1 MQAGAAAR
9 VEDLEP
15 EWRRAF
21 EWVGR
26 ELGGRVVRWERQP
39 RWRPAW
45 FLDVER
51 GGETVPLYFRG
62 DRGALDHGVYPL
74 EHEMRILQL
83 LEKHSIPVP
92 HVYGFCPDPRGIVM
106 QRSPGR
112 GTFALA
118 ELDAAERDRVM
129 DHYVEIVARMH
140 QIDLAEAEA
149 IGLERP
155 TSAEQIGLGDL
166 AHWERAF
173 RKEKRRPE
181 PLIEFTLRW
190 LRRNVPRHR
199 TRAALIQADSGQFLF
214 EQGRITALHDFELSY
229 LGDPMAEFAGLRNR
243 TLSEPVGDMRRLIR
257 HYERQ
262 TGEPADLAAIDYHT
276 VRFGLATPLSTA
288 HIVADPPP
296 GVELVQY
303 LAWYLVYGR
312 LCIEVIA
319 NRIGQELAPIAEREG
334 TPTRHSTGHRAL
346 RGMLAPSADPDP
358 IRRYERATAERAARY
373 LARADLLG
381 PELEAEDLD
390 EAGAILGSRP
400 AGWRDADARLEAFVA
415 SAGPE
420 HDGHLVRYF
429 HRHVQ
434 RHETLLRGA
443 LRELEGARVDQ
454 LGT

>member
-1 MQAGAAAR
+1 MQGEAAAR
-9 VEDLEP
+9 PEDLEP

-51 GGETVPLYFRG
+51 GGEIVPVYFRG

-83 LEKHSIPVP
+83 LERHAIPVP

-112 GTFALA
+112 GTAALA
-118 ELDAAERDRVM
+118 GEDEAERRRVM
-129 DHYVEIVARMH
+129 DHYVEIIARMH
-140 QIDLAEAEA
+140 RIDLAEAEA

-155 TSAEQIGLGDL
+155 RSAEQIGLGDL
-166 AHWERAF
+166 AHWERAY

-181 PLIEFTLRW
+181 PMIEFTLRW

-199 TRAALIQADSGQFLF
+199 TRAALIQSDSGQFLF
-214 EQGRITALHDFELSY
+214 ERGRITALHDFELAY

-243 TLSEPVGDMRRLIR
+243 TLSEPVGDLQRLLRR
-257 HYERQ
+257 YEEL
-262 TGEPADLAAIDYHT
+262 TGEPADTGAIDYHT

-312 LCIEVIA
+312 LCVEVMA
-319 NRIGQELAPIAEREG
+319 HRIGQELTPLAERKG
-334 TPTRHSTGHRAL
+334 VATRHSTAHRAL
-346 RGMLAPSADPDP
+346 LAMLAPSADTDP
-358 IRRYERATAERAARY
+358 IRRYERATAERVARY
-373 LARADLLG
+373 LARAELLG

-390 EAGAILGSRP
+390 EVGAILGRRP
-400 AGWRDADARLEAFVA
+400 ASWSEADAQLEAFA
-415 SAGPE
+415 QGAGPE
-420 HDGHLVRYF
+420 HDGRLVHYF
-429 HRHVQ
+429 HRRIL
-434 RHETLLRGA
+434 RHETLLQGA
-443 LRELEGARVDQ
+443 LRELEGVVIEHLD
-454 LGT
+454 